1 VSADGVV
8 LDEYSWT
15 AHAATTYG
23 RCPDGTGAFAT
34 TTAPTKGAANQCAG
48 ILTPSP
54 WPGGQDVVTIDAE
67 GDYEGD
73 LSGIDADGDVLWAV
87 ENGNGILHRLV
98 PSDDGWAQD
107 SAWTGGRTLRYPDG
121 TGTVD
126 AEGVTAVPGGAV
138 YVSSERNNDESS
150 TSRPAVLQYDP

>member
-1 VSADGVV
+1 RNTSVSTKGAANDCRLPVRINEVESSGGEPGDWIELRSVGSSPIDLGGLVVSDSDPTHTYVIPGDTTIAPGGFVVLDEADFGFGLGGEDAVRVSADGVV

-54 WPGGQDVVTIDAE
+54 WPGGQDVVTIDA
-67 GDYEGD
+67 
-73 LSGIDADGDVLWAV
+73 
-87 ENGNGILHRLV
+87 
-98 PSDDGWAQD
+98 
-107 SAWTGGRTLRYPDG
+107 
-121 TGTVD
+121 
-126 AEGVTAVPGGAV
+126 
-138 YVSSERNNDESS
+138 
-150 TSRPAVLQYDP
+150 